1 MKEIETSAKTVE
13 EAIKLALEELGR
25 SREEVEVDV
34 LSEGS
39 HGILGI
45 GAEEAKVRV
54 RLLEPT
60 PSETDSEP
68 QGPEPGQKRDIV
80 SFTQSVL
87 EAMLDKMGVTASVVF
102 ETGAIVQE
110 AERTLPPIVFNIEG
124 DDLGILIGRRGQ
136 TLACLQYV
144 VRLIVAQEMKAPT
157 PVIVIDVNG
166 YKQRRYQTLQALA
179 QRLAEQVATSGNPFT
194 LEPMPAYERR
204 IIHLSLADHPDV
216 TSESIGVDEAR
227 KVVISPKGHD
237 TSAIE

>member
-1 MKEIETSAKTVE
+1 MRLILLKLVPHRKKGWKMKEIETSAKTVE

-80 SFTQSVL
+80 H
-87 EAMLDKMGVTASVVF
+87 
-102 ETGAIVQE
+102 
-110 AERTLPPIVFNIEG
+110 
-124 DDLGILIGRRGQ
+124 DLILQ
-136 TLACLQYV
+136 
-144 VRLIVAQEMKAPT
+144 
-157 PVIVIDVNG
+157 
-166 YKQRRYQTLQALA
+166 
-179 QRLAEQVATSGNPFT
+179 
-194 LEPMPAYERR
+194 
-204 IIHLSLADHPDV
+204 
-216 TSESIGVDEAR
+216 
-227 KVVISPKGHD
+227 
-237 TSAIE
+237 